1 MSSEIIIVIIT
12 AVITIVVFIVFREF
26 FTWYW
31 KINQIVKNQ
40 EIQTELLRTI
50 LINAGGNV
58 EKQHEI
64 IPESKLKGMLKA
76 GMITDSE
83 FKEYMKSSK

>member
-1 MSSEIIIVIIT
+1 MSSEITIVIIT

-40 EIQTELLRTI
+40 ELQNELLRSI

-58 EKQHEI
+58 EKEQET
-64 IPESKLKGMLKA
+64 IPEAKLKGMLKA